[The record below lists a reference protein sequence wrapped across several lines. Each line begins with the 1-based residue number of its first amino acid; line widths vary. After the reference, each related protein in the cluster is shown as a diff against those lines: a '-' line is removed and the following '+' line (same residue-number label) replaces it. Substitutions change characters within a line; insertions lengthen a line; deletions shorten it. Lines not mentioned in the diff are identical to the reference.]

1 MGKYTSVAAGLTPRP
16 EETAWQAEV
25 TAIKR
30 TVLDAEPSEADLAKD
45 LLALRAEKDRV
56 KDALSAINLR
66 VGAYEQLICD
76 QFESAGITQLR
87 LESGDTIS
95 TQIKPYARI
104 SDRNLFRQWC
114 VANGLSDALQL
125 PWQTT
130 NSLVA
135 DRLVEGLDEPDGIDC
150 YKQTTVVLRRSR

>member
-1 MGKYTSVAAGLTPRP
+1 MGKYTSVAANLTPRP
-16 EETAWQAEV
+16 EESAWQSEV

-30 TVLDAEPSEADLAKD
+30 TILDDEPSDADLAKD
-45 LLALRAEKDRV
+45 LLALRDEKDRI
-56 KDALSAINLR
+56 KETLSDLNLR

-76 QFESAGITQLR
+76 QFESSGITQLR

-95 TQIKPYARI
+95 TQIKPYARVA
-104 SDRNLFRQWC
+104 DRTAFRAWC

-130 NSLVA
+130 NALVA